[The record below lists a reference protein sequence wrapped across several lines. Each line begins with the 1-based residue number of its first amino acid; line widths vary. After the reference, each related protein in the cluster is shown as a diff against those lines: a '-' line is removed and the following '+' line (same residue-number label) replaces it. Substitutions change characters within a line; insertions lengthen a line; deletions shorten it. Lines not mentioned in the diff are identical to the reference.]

1 MLLMGKMPVQSS
13 SQFISGKRR
22 LLFRYIIIKLDDAY
36 VAGTVA
42 YIEFCAGKDLLD
54 DSRFQ
59 DFAVNKFVKEAYVQV
74 MLVKGAVPWACPA
87 AVFKA
92 DPVNLLIQRAAVDW
106 F

>member
-42 YIEFCAGKDLLD
+42 YIDDGNTKRKLVCTGLCRGTNTGFDMLD
-54 DSRFQ
+54 SNGNSISGRGGYAMYTCNSNWTDITI
-59 DFAVNKFVKEAYVQV
+59 
-74 MLVKGAVPWACPA
+74 
-87 AVFKA
+87 VF
-92 DPVNLLIQRAAVDW
+92 
-106 F
+106 FS